1 MANFF
6 CFRDSSRSKEES
18 ILPVAFVVRQM
29 D

>member
-6 CFRDSSRSKEES
+6 WFRDCSRSKEES
-18 ILPVAFVVRQM
+18 ILPVAFAVRQM